1 MDMGY
6 ESESVKAQ
14 TISIILR
21 KQNSYSKKDKRRE
34 TGKVYFGWK
43 RFIL

>member
-6 ESESVKAQ
+6 ESESVKAH
-14 TISIILR
+14 TLSIILR

-34 TGKVYFGWK
+34 VYFGWK

>member
-6 ESESVKAQ
+6 ESESVKAH
-14 TISIILR
+14 TLSIILR

-34 TGKVYFGWK
+34 SIFWVEEI
-43 RFIL
+43 IL